1 MSASQSADIPCRLR
15 LRLKLQLQSGRII
28 TWDTIGTRSTRWCL
42 RFCFSR
48 SVIAD
53 GTPPSAVTMQ
63 LPMWPLM
70 GEMLFYNEKTTNS
83 NRRIGSPN
91 SDRSY

>member
-1 MSASQSADIPCRLR
+1 ME
-15 LRLKLQLQSGRII
+15 
-28 TWDTIGTRSTRWCL
+28 
-42 RFCFSR
+42 RFG
-48 SVIAD
+48 V
-53 GTPPSAVTMQ
+53 PPLAVTMQ
-63 LPMWPLM
+63 LQMWPLL